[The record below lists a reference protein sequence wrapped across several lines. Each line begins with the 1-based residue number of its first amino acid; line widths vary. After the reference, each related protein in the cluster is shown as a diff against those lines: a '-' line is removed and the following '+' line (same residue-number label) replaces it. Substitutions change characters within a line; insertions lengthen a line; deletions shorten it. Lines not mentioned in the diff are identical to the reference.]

1 MVITDVMEKLDKVR
15 DPNIR
20 DILLYLIEENEKRKE
35 ESIKREEFY
44 EFVRTTNENFKKVW
58 EAIDQL
64 TERIDQLTRRM
75 DRLTERVDQLTE
87 RMDQLTK
94 RVDELTERMNQL
106 TERVDQLTERM
117 NQLTKRVDE
126 LTERMNQLTERVNQ
140 LTERVNQLTKRV
152 DELTERMNQL
162 TERVDQL
169 AEAQKKTEG
178 RLDKVIKEQ
187 KAMRKEIGGLAHTF
201 GYFLEDRAYKGLPSI
216 LKGRFGIEVTQP
228 LKRIYVKGE
237 TNRYYEI
244 NIFGAG
250 RRGSEEVYIIGEC
263 KAKLSKREVDKF
275 IRNIEKFGDRWK
287 GEKILF
293 LVTYQ
298 APPSV
303 AEYVE
308 RRGINLIY
316 SYELPL

>member
-1 MVITDVMEKLDKVR
+1 MVITEVIEKLDKVR

-20 DILLYLIEENEKRKE
+20 DILLYLIKENEKRKE

-75 DRLTERVDQLTE
+75 DRLTERVDQL
-87 RMDQLTK
+87 
-94 RVDELTERMNQL
+94 
-106 TERVDQLTERM
+106 
-117 NQLTKRVDE
+117 
-126 LTERMNQLTERVNQ
+126 
-140 LTERVNQLTKRV
+140 
-152 DELTERMNQL
+152 
-162 TERVDQL
+162 
-169 AEAQKKTEG
+169 AEAQKKTDG

-216 LKGRFGIEVTQP
+216 LKDRFGIEVTQP
-228 LKRIYVKGE
+228 LRRIYVKGE

-244 NIFGAG
+244 NIFGVG

-275 IRNIEKFGDRWK
+275 IRNIGKFGDRWK